1 MYLFKSVHQL
11 DQYLQH
17 FRASNARVGLV
28 PTMGALH
35 AGHLSLVEASNE
47 QNELT
52 VCSIFV
58 NPTQFNEGSDLEK
71 YPRTPGLDLALLAAA
86 NCDVVFMPHVDQI
99 YPPGLKLDS
108 PIPPKA
114 LVQGMEGK
122 FRPGH
127 FEGVV
132 QVVKRLLDIVQP
144 NSLFMGQ
151 KDYQQAAIIGWM
163 IAYTKLAVELVVC
176 PIMREKNGLAMSS
189 RNLRLHPDIRPKTVI
204 LYQTLLSVQEK
215 LRTLAPRELETWA
228 LEQLSGPGFQPEY
241 FDIVDGQ
248 SLQPLD
254 SISDHDF
261 AVACTA
267 VWAGEVRLIDNMIL
281 QKPE

>member
-17 FRASNARVGLV
+17 FRASNARVGFI

-86 NCDVVFMPHVDQI
+86 NCDVVFMPQVDEV
-99 YPPGLKLDS
+99 YPPGVELDS
-108 PIPPKA
+108 PTPPKA
-114 LVQGMEGK
+114 LVQGMEGQ

-132 QVVKRLLDIVQP
+132 QVVKRLLDLVQP
-144 NSLFMGQ
+144 SSLYMGQ

-163 IAYTKLAVELVVC
+163 IEYTKLAVELVVC
-176 PIMREKNGLAMSS
+176 PIMREENGLAMSS
-189 RNLRLHPDIRPKTVI
+189 RNVRLHPDIRPKAIV
-204 LYQTLLSVQEK
+204 LYQTLLSVKEK
-215 LRTLAPRELETWA
+215 LGTLSLPELQSWA
-228 LEQLSGPGFQPEY
+228 LEQLSGPDFRPEY

-254 SISDHDF
+254 NVGDNDF

-267 VWAGEVRLIDNMIL
+267 VWAGEVRILDNMIL